1 MRPSRRGHQRHR
13 DDGEVRRV
21 VEIIVVVVARHAV
34 AIIVDNGKT
43 PAHR

>member
-1 MRPSRRGHQRHR
+1 MPSRRGQQRHR
-13 DDGEVRRV
+13 NDGKVRCV
-21 VEIIVVVVARHAV
+21 VEMVIIVIARHAV